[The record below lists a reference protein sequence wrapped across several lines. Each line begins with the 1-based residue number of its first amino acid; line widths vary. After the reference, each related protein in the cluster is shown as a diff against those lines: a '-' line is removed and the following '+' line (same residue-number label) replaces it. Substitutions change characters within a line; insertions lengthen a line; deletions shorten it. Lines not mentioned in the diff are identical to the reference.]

1 MQEAFKDMAKV
12 LRWRVLANRHHS
24 VREADLILG
33 GESLM
38 KLLTLMWESRRPLT
52 VFICTT
58 WVSDPSSMLVA
69 HALRPYLA
77 PGAKGCTS
85 PMQMLITG

>member
-24 VREADLILG
+24 IREADLILG

-38 KLLTLMWESRRPLT
+38 KLLTLIWESRRPMT
-52 VFICTT
+52 VFVCTT
-58 WVSDPSSMLVA
+58 WVSDPRNMVVDQL
-69 HALRPYLA
+69 LRRKLA
-77 PGAKGCTS
+77 PGPKALPLIHGC
-85 PMQMLITG
+85 